1 MFLFHGVHPMKIS
14 VPALILT
21 LLFTAL
27 AGNLL
32 AKNAVANFAPTNP
45 PPSPTI
51 YVSVNSDVEPSR
63 LTIVAYEKTWIPV
76 GIWGIWEAS
85 FSPFKVFIDGRLWGE
100 IGWVADTSISVPLE
114 DVGDGWHS
122 VEVTSTASGPCCV
135 DGKRVLC
142 ESAGSSGVVQ
152 FLVDTSPPRISN
164 LAVETSIGGEAV
176 LGFQVTDYSV
186 SWLAYSFDG
195 GENVTLSVD
204 DLVESTFGP
213 LTAWNGN
220 LTFRGISGGSHGLK
234 VYARDGVGQVG
245 SSETFYFTIGAEQ
258 DVFPTTLV
266 AIVGAIIAF
275 VAVVSFG
282 LVAYFLRRKRK
293 KRSNAE

>member
-85 FSPFKVFIDGRLWGE
+85 FSPFKVFRNKT
-100 IGWVADTSISVPLE
+100 VNR
-114 DVGDGWHS
+114 
-122 VEVTSTASGPCCV
+122 STAGLL
-135 DGKRVLC
+135 K
-142 ESAGSSGVVQ
+142 
-152 FLVDTSPPRISN
+152 N
-164 LAVETSIGGEAV
+164 L
-176 LGFQVTDYSV
+176 
-186 SWLAYSFDG
+186 
-195 GENVTLSVD
+195 LS
-204 DLVESTFGP
+204 
-213 LTAWNGN
+213 
-220 LTFRGISGGSHGLK
+220 
-234 VYARDGVGQVG
+234 
-245 SSETFYFTIGAEQ
+245 
-258 DVFPTTLV
+258 
-266 AIVGAIIAF
+266 
-275 VAVVSFG
+275 
-282 LVAYFLRRKRK
+282 
-293 KRSNAE
+293 